1 MENLFKK
8 PSQFIPLVLLL
19 GSRYYDFDQEPYVT
33 YVLSV
38 FVFFQ
43 VVQFIA
49 LGLVYFKLQAMSN
62 GPKTVKVP
70 EKKQFGNVIAPAK
83 ELSELEYDYEMFFEK
98 LKTCFMG
105 TIIMLFVFYKW
116 GKALPLLLQ
125 GSLVPC
131 HLYEGELYSI
141 HLRNMPAEGRL
152 SRPFAPSNP
161 FEQMMAQ
168 AGGDAQTR
176 GGRKEEKLARK
187 KEEKKKK

>member
-8 PSQFIPLVLLL
+8 PSQFIPLVVLL

-70 EKKQFGNVIAPAK
+70 EKKQFGNVIALAK

-125 GSLVPC
+125 GSP
-131 HLYEGELYSI
+131 
-141 HLRNMPAEGRL
+141 
-152 SRPFAPSNP
+152 
-161 FEQMMAQ
+161 
-168 AGGDAQTR
+168 
-176 GGRKEEKLARK
+176 
-187 KEEKKKK
+187 